1 MKKLFL
7 FVTIITILF
16 SGCKK
21 KDSEETNPYVGK
33 YKGTF
38 TTIGQDEEATTK
50 ETTVTI
56 TEGLGENLKLNYVLT
71 LTKISDGRYEFDGG
85 NNLEVEILNLVLG
98 LCGLNTDYF
107 EGTVEKITIDSRF
120 TETTLTMKIIYSTSL
135 GVDITSTFTGTK
147 QE

>member
-7 FVTIITILF
+7 FASIVAILF

-21 KDSEETNPYVGK
+21 KDTEEVNPYVGK

-38 TTIGQDEEATTK
+38 TTIGQNDENTTK
-50 ETTVTI
+50 ESTVTI
-56 TEGLGENLKLNYVLT
+56 TEGLGENLKLNYVIT
-71 LTKISDGRYEFDGG
+71 LQKLADGRFEFDGG

-107 EGTVEKITIDSRF
+107 EGTVEKITIDARF
-120 TETTLTMKIIYSTSL
+120 SDSALKMTIIYQTDL
-135 GVDITSTFTGTK
+135 GIAVTSTFNGTK
-147 QE
+147 Q